1 MKQYNTNYRISL
13 AYVLNTMLCLIFIFP
28 MRMNGGTL
36 LGELSLSNDFL
47 SVGDINVSVL
57 CPKGGINGSNK
68 YTLNMAITK
77 IPSELR
83 KKDVRCSFINASGSL
98 ETWVFNGGTWSDV
111 KVWRKEE
118 MSSTF
123 SLGINSETLIG
134 TIKRCI
140 AESNIG
146 KTVSTADEED
156 ITSVDN
162 GNGIRVLKRADRKYN
177 PLDFSGKGYK
187 ILRKHIVLGKN
198 VLTQAMMNE
207 PNTTYVIQ
215 YDYDLDGG
223 ELIVPQG
230 STLQFEGGSLQNGCI
245 KGCNTNIRAGLYQIF
260 KSISFK
266 GDFSNHF
273 YVEWMGAIGDGNFD
287 NAPIFNVCFN
297 SNILNWEGNGRC
309 YYLASPVMIKTLNQT
324 IKLSN
329 VETNGNYD
337 AFVITKHWIQLDIH
351 SLRNRNKI
359 ALGNASAIKLSNNVY
374 NATFNIFK
382 ISNFN
387 KGINLYPRVK
397 FDAGDPE
404 NATYSGIQYCVFT
417 WQHIEQCDDCIV
429 FDVNG
434 ADEGKGL
441 WINENQFNGGRL
453 SGKNGIMQY
462 GRGNKF
468 DAINGN
474 VFNSIGFEDID
485 CPIKSLYKWSV
496 DRFNYIRMSESI
508 RNSTYIEM
516 DNCTNVLID
525 LKSYVE
531 ASKFKIKDCN
541 TTEIRSMYSVYQYN
555 QKSYDVKKQYSNYQ
569 QQNKSFLWYYD
580 HNSKGAVNKRLQ
592 KSISEIWT
600 EGSSSLDGT
609 INCSKIINLSVFL
622 DEFILQLDK
631 RAISIAPYLEIYLSG
646 GCRSFIVEDAKGNV
660 IYSTHRPKKKIQI
673 SFNNELTPMI
683 FDEDLNHSFVHKK
696 AYFNSANM
704 SDLEKD
710 ITDVDFF
717 TFGTSGS
724 KPSVITYSKKVLYS
738 NFKLISMY
746 EGRCILKNEQNE
758 TYPIDEPGIYLL
770 TISSDDA
777 LEVTKLSK
785 VEAVNTKC
793 VGSFQEKPLNSAIG
807 FSYFCTDR
815 KTTEGSTT
823 GIMIYHKGNNIWV
836 DALGR
841 EIK

>member
-351 SLRNRNKI
+351 SL
-359 ALGNASAIKLSNNVY
+359 
-374 NATFNIFK
+374 
-382 ISNFN
+382 
-387 KGINLYPRVK
+387 
-397 FDAGDPE
+397 
-404 NATYSGIQYCVFT
+404 Q
-417 WQHIEQCDDCIV
+417 
-429 FDVNG
+429 
-434 ADEGKGL
+434 
-441 WINENQFNGGRL
+441 
-453 SGKNGIMQY
+453 
-462 GRGNKF
+462 
-468 DAINGN
+468 
-474 VFNSIGFEDID
+474 
-485 CPIKSLYKWSV
+485 
-496 DRFNYIRMSESI
+496 
-508 RNSTYIEM
+508 
-516 DNCTNVLID
+516 
-525 LKSYVE
+525 
-531 ASKFKIKDCN
+531 
-541 TTEIRSMYSVYQYN
+541 
-555 QKSYDVKKQYSNYQ
+555 
-569 QQNKSFLWYYD
+569 
-580 HNSKGAVNKRLQ
+580 
-592 KSISEIWT
+592 
-600 EGSSSLDGT
+600 
-609 INCSKIINLSVFL
+609 
-622 DEFILQLDK
+622 
-631 RAISIAPYLEIYLSG
+631 
-646 GCRSFIVEDAKGNV
+646 
-660 IYSTHRPKKKIQI
+660 
-673 SFNNELTPMI
+673 
-683 FDEDLNHSFVHKK
+683 
-696 AYFNSANM
+696 
-704 SDLEKD
+704 
-710 ITDVDFF
+710 
-717 TFGTSGS
+717 
-724 KPSVITYSKKVLYS
+724 
-738 NFKLISMY
+738 
-746 EGRCILKNEQNE
+746 
-758 TYPIDEPGIYLL
+758 
-770 TISSDDA
+770 
-777 LEVTKLSK
+777 
-785 VEAVNTKC
+785 
-793 VGSFQEKPLNSAIG
+793 
-807 FSYFCTDR
+807 
-815 KTTEGSTT
+815 
-823 GIMIYHKGNNIWV
+823 
-836 DALGR
+836 
-841 EIK
+841 